1 MNAFLISIVLIFI
14 FGVVVFCVGLKHR
27 LIHGLNTHDLITIAL
42 FCSLLYVAGLP
53 FKFGLSRVPFIHT
66 FAYSIPF
73 TAVLFIG
80 IRIVPK
86 MGTATL
92 IILGHSLLSQLIS
105 RGINPLWWPYAFLA
119 GFVLEMYF
127 IITGSYLET
136 RLNAV
141 CAGCLRGL
149 VIYLYFYLVSAPYI
163 WHIHYAPWYV
173 SIQTLQGVVGSGLGA
188 LIGFA
193 LSKPIIKAYRHG
205 GI

>member
-1 MNAFLISIVLIFI
+1 MNIFLISIFIILIPGI
-14 FGVVVFCVGLKHR
+14 FFFYVTIKKDMIR
-27 LIHGLNTHDLITIAL
+27 NLNTQDLIVIAL

-53 FKFGLSRVPFIHT
+53 FKLGLSRIPFIHA
-66 FAYSIPF
+66 FVFSIPF

-86 MGTATL
+86 TGTAML

-119 GFVLEMYF
+119 GLVLELYF
-127 IITGSYLET
+127 FATKSYLGT
-136 RLNAV
+136 RLNSLF
-141 CAGCLRGL
+141 AGCLRGL
-149 VIYLYFYLVSAPYI
+149 IMYLYFYYVSAPYI
-163 WHIHYAPWYV
+163 WHIHYAPWYIF
-173 SIQTLQGVVGSGLGA
+173 IQTLQGVIGSGTGA

-193 LSKPIIKAYRHG
+193 LSKPIIKAYKHG

>member
-1 MNAFLISIVLIFI
+1 MDIFLISVILISI
-14 FGVVVFCVGLKHR
+14 FAFMVFCIGFKHR
-27 LIHGLNTHDLITIAL
+27 LIHAFNTHDLITIAL

-53 FKFGLSRVPFIHT
+53 FKFGLSRVPFIHA

-92 IILGHSLLSQLIS
+92 IIFGHSLLSQLIS
-105 RGINPLWWPYAFLA
+105 RGINPLWWPYALLA
-119 GFVLEMYF
+119 GLVMEIYF
-127 IITGSYLET
+127 IMTGGYLESK
-136 RLNAV
+136 LNALF
-141 CAGCLRGL
+141 AGCLRGL
-149 VIYLYFYLVSAPYI
+149 AMYLYFYLVSAPYI

-173 SIQTLQGVVGSGLGA
+173 SMQTLQGIAGSGLGA

-193 LSKPIIKAYRHG
+193 LSKPIIKAYRHS